1 MFDLTRVK
9 FEHDNRVD
17 LLTGAEMQTNFYRH
31 LLRAMTVRRRNG
43 GALFIVTVRLLSPSR
58 EYKIGSPASI
68 ERVKRYEE
76 ELKRTSLNIKK
87 NLRAED
93 FYTRMSVDGFY
104 ILISGDISE
113 ESQLSERFK
122 KLFADRALYSV
133 SSHRLV
139 GNPSP
144 TAWLTEIDHH
154 FFTPPIS
161 NSRPV

>member
-31 LLRAMTVRRRNG
+31 LLRAMAVRRRNG
-43 GALFIVTVRLLSPSR
+43 GALFIVTVRVLSPLR
-58 EYKIGSPASI
+58 EYKNGSPASF
-68 ERVKRYEE
+68 EQVKKYEE
-76 ELKRTSLNIKK
+76 ELKRASLNIKK

-104 ILISGDISE
+104 ILISGDKSE
-113 ESQLSERFK
+113 ESLLSERFK

-133 SSHRLV
+133 ASYRLI
-139 GNPSP
+139 GDPSP
-144 TAWLTEIDHH
+144 TDWLTEIDEQ
-154 FFTPPIS
+154 FFAPPIS
-161 NSRPV
+161 N